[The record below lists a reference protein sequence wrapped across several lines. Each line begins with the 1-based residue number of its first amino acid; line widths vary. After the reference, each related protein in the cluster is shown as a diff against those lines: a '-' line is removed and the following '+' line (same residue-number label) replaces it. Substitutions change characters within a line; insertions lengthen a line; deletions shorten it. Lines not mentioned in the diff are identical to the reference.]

1 MYNVFSGPKKISMA
15 VKNYKQDIKL
25 TNRFTLTR
33 LVPIF
38 LYLIPV
44 RFVDDFG
51 VSSVTALLYYCE
63 CTR

>member
-1 MYNVFSGPKKISMA
+1 MYNVFSGSKKISMA

-25 TNRFTLTR
+25 TIRFTLTR

-38 LYLIPV
+38 LYLIPI

-51 VSSVTALLYYCE
+51 VSSVIALLFLL
-63 CTR
+63 

>member
-1 MYNVFSGPKKISMA
+1 MYNVFSGSKKISMA
-15 VKNYKQDIKL
+15 VKNYKKDIKL
-25 TNRFTLTR
+25 TIRFTLTR

-38 LYLIPV
+38 LYLISV

-51 VSSVTALLYYCE
+51 VSSVIALLFYCE